1 MMQGFLQSGWQLL
14 MRDAVNKG
22 SVGLETPAVALQIFA
37 ELPKDI
43 KTWTDLNAL
52 PQELLKL
59 MVRSA
64 PSVKSSDILP
74 EIWFSRA
81 AEVVS

>member
-1 MMQGFLQSGWQLL
+1 MQGFLQSGWQLVI
-14 MRDAVNKG
+14 RDAVDQESTG
-22 SVGLETPAVALQIFA
+22 HETPAVAFESLVA
-37 ELPKDI
+37 RPKDI